1 VSILSS
7 LLACETI
14 AFRVR
19 LNTLTAASEL
29 MKYCAAA
36 RLLLDKVK
44 NIELIFDLRET
55 PNKQTQALIDYITN
69 VISSLSA
76 QGYSRITLVSGAYPI
91 NINVGQNRLP
101 RNDRI
106 LWEIINSKLE
116 NHSLGYGDYTVVSPA
131 WEEGPTIRRGKAAI
145 RYTLNNEWLVIKG
158 NDATKNESIRLS
170 KILLTLYKKD
180 VKEKEYSFGDTLIA
194 NRADDTLTL
203 TEKKGGAET
212 HLLEGVNH
220 HITFVVK
227 EH

>member
-1 VSILSS
+1 
-7 LLACETI
+7 
-14 AFRVR
+14 
-19 LNTLTAASEL
+19 
-29 MKYCAAA
+29 
-36 RLLLDKVK
+36 
-44 NIELIFDLRET
+44 
-55 PNKQTQALIDYITN
+55 
-69 VISSLSA
+69 
-76 QGYSRITLVSGAYPI
+76 
-91 NINVGQNRLP
+91 
-101 RNDRI
+101 
-106 LWEIINSKLE
+106 
-116 NHSLGYGDYTVVSPA
+116 VVSPA